1 MGKMYVTD
9 VPKWAQVIL
18 PDMENDAILQD
29 SAESNQ
35 MTRLFDLCYIN
46 KGCPGTAFVA

>member
-18 PDMENDAILQD
+18 PDMEMMRYFRIQQ
-29 SAESNQ
+29 NQ
-35 MTRLFDLCYIN
+35 TR
-46 KGCPGTAFVA
+46 